1 MIQNDPTQHIWWLVD
16 CQMRCLGSLC
26 SLSPTSRLPHGQSS
40 NSKSQYLSTLQ
51 VSAYITF
58 VHVLLSKV
66 IHIAKPTFE
75 RWRTTLQLLGEK
87 KDLWPFLQF
96 TTSTSVLLHC
106 QALTKD
112 GKKKPSPPFKE
123 FTCHY
128 GHSFIQQVFTEHF
141 LCIRH
146 SSGLLT
152 YLNKQS
158 RPRSI
163 PFPHGIYILVE
174 IAIEEISNSV
184 QIVLVLG
191 NISLAIP
198 IYNQDQIQDLAP
210 GNRREG
216 EIFPSRTQS
225 KRVEDCK
232 TSKKK
237 KKSKLL
243 WKMEICSCIFKVS
256 FYQSGFNQ

>member
-1 MIQNDPTQHIWWLVD
+1 MSYWV
-16 CQMRCLGSLC
+16 
-26 SLSPTSRLPHGQSS
+26 
-40 NSKSQYLSTLQ
+40 
-51 VSAYITF
+51 
-58 VHVLLSKV
+58 KV
-66 IHIAKPTFE
+66 IHSWSFTFE

-96 TTSTSVLLHC
+96 TTSTSVLLP
-106 QALTKD
+106 LLGSTKD
-112 GKKKPSPPFKE
+112 GKPSPPFSME

-128 GHSFIQQVFTEHF
+128 KHSFIQQVFTEHF

-163 PFPHGIYILVE
+163 PPLSPWNLHSSG

-191 NISLAIP
+191 TFLWLYSYIQSRSNPRLSPREQEGRRNISLK
-198 IYNQDQIQDLAP
+198 NTEQK
-210 GNRREG
+210 G
-216 EIFPSRTQS
+216 
-225 KRVEDCK
+225 
-232 TSKKK
+232 
-237 KKSKLL
+237 
-243 WKMEICSCIFKVS
+243 
-256 FYQSGFNQ
+256 